1 MSMDFSRL
9 LEMLLVTMPCVVVL
23 PVCIGV
29 GVCLCH
35 ISSSGWR
42 SGIASLQLI
51 KIYLSSASVSDDVIS
66 LMILD
71 IVNTD
76 PLLVGDALLFEMK
89 NCPPAVLLD
98 FVSDR
103 YEASL

>member
-1 MSMDFSRL
+1 MDFSRL
-9 LEMLLVTMPCVVVL
+9 LEMLLVTFPCAVVL
-23 PVCIGV
+23 YVYIGAGGCVCP
-29 GVCLCH
+29 
-35 ISSSGWR
+35 ISSSYWR
-42 SGIASLQLI
+42 AGIASLQLI